1 MHPTN
6 YITSRRNELRF
17 LIASKDFRIKK
28 MEYKKNNEKDTAKI
42 CANMMAKIAFI
53 RLHYNFLL
61 EGIIMRDRASC
72 NVSKVFVNK
81 ISKLKTPINSEGFDF
96 LAHKINE

>member
-1 MHPTN
+1 VHPTN

-53 RLHYNFLL
+53 RLH
-61 EGIIMRDRASC
+61 
-72 NVSKVFVNK
+72 
-81 ISKLKTPINSEGFDF
+81 
-96 LAHKINE
+96 